1 MQDLLVNFE
10 RRRFKTAHSRNN
22 KKAWAVII
30 PPIKIR
36 NAAYG
41 SYDDFMNKIPIA
53 ALNEYGELTIGG
65 TRIC

>member
-10 RRRFKTAHSRNN
+10 RRGFKAAHSRNN
-22 KKAWAVII
+22 KKAWAAVI

-36 NAAYG
+36 NAAYRN
-41 SYDDFMNKIPIA
+41 YEDLMNNIPIT

-65 TRIC
+65 TRVC

>member
-10 RRRFKTAHSRNN
+10 RRGYKTAHSRNN
-22 KKAWAVII
+22 KKSWAAII
-30 PPIKIR
+30 QPIKIK
-36 NAAYG
+36 NAAYR
-41 SYDDFMNKIPIA
+41 SYDDFMNKIPIT